1 MNLYELTLHVERPPA
16 PDVQTFEATTFPGKV
31 SAHWALEMTGRST
44 NLTTGDV
51 AVPTVNTSKRIHL
64 VSLGLGGH
72 PDDLP
77 SWNLP
82 NPDTRAV

>member
-16 PDVQTFEATTFPGKV
+16 PDVHTFEATTFPGKV

-51 AVPTVNTSKRIHL
+51 AVPTVNKRTRL
-64 VSLGLGGH
+64 VPLGLGDH
-72 PDDLP
+72 TDNLP

-82 NPDTRAV
+82 NPETRAV